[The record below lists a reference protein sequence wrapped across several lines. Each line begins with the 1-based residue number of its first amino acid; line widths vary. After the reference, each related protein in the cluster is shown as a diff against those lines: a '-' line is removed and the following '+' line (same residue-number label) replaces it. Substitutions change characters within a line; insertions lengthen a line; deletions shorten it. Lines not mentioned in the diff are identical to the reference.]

1 MPPFRISLAAVLLLT
16 SSPLLA
22 GPLGLVLPTDNDKI
36 FSDPTQ
42 FYMYTDRNFEGVR
55 SKPWQGGTYGFS
67 RNGKR
72 TSVGIINT
80 RFHEGIDIRPVRRDA
95 SGNPLDDIYSMM
107 NGTVVYVNSDSTK
120 SNYGRYVVVHHDFG
134 NGPFFSLYAHI
145 SSATVAAG
153 QQVRAGQTIAKMGYT
168 GAGINRER
176 SHVHVELT
184 MLLSDR
190 FQGWYDRH
198 FTSKNHHGIYN
209 GINMIGLDIAS
220 LLKAHRANPGLTMDQ
235 FLASQEVH
243 YKVLVPGFEKSRL
256 SPAVSFLRKK
266 CEVRRFSQE
275 LGILFCRNRCS
286 SGGRTKQEVALVSC
300 RNLREK
306 FRHRPFLRHER
317 SSHGNRFDRE
327 ADPERVTLHAAD
339 QRLVLVG
346 NQWRNL
352 ERFRHAA
359 EQKSD
364 ISYVAPEDSHL
375 PLHFAS
381 D

>member
-1 MPPFRISLAAVLLLT
+1 MCTHPPLLFAMPLFRISLTAVLLLT

-42 FYMYTDRNFEGVR
+42 FYMYTDRNFEGVS

-107 NGTVVYVNSDSTK
+107 NGTVVYVNSDSSK
-120 SNYGRYVVVHHDFG
+120 SNYGRYVVMHHDFG

-190 FQGWYDRH
+190 FQVWYDRH

-235 FLASQEVH
+235 FLTSQEVH
-243 YKVLVPGFEKSRL
+243 YKVLVPGSRNLAFLRRYPFLGKNVKSVTFPKSWEFSFAATGVPLAVEPSKKSL
-256 SPAVSFLRKK
+256 SHPAVTYVKNSGTDHSNVTSGRLTGSGSNAKLTPSGSRYMQLISDSF
-266 CEVRRFSQE
+266 
-275 LGILFCRNRCS
+275 
-286 SGGRTKQEVALVSC
+286 
-300 RNLREK
+300 
-306 FRHRPFLRHER
+306 
-317 SSHGNRFDRE
+317 
-327 ADPERVTLHAAD
+327 
-339 QRLVLVG
+339 
-346 NQWRNL
+346 
-352 ERFRHAA
+352 
-359 EQKSD
+359 
-364 ISYVAPEDSHL
+364 
-375 PLHFAS
+375 
-381 D
+381 